1 MTTNRSRHSRYSL
14 SSRPSSEET
23 MHITQNVFKEV
34 LHNGLTILVQRQAS
48 APVVAVV
55 THVKAG
61 YFDEP
66 DEWVGMSHV
75 LEHMFFKG
83 TARRGPRDIARD
95 TQLLGGYLNAG
106 TSYDKTVYYTVL
118 PSSSGGL
125 EKALDIQSDALI
137 NSALDPAELSRELEV
152 IIQEANRK
160 LDSPNAVAGET
171 LYELLFPTHRMRRW
185 RIGTEEV
192 LRTFTADAVREYYST
207 RYSPGRVVIG
217 IVGDIDVERAVELA
231 RRAYGSWNRPTIA
244 VESSPAESA
253 GVVPAARLMFGD
265 VKRPIG
271 VVGWRTVGTL
281 HEDAAALDVAASVLG
296 SGRGARLYRAVR
308 TTGLASS
315 ARAGHFT
322 PTEVGVFDITLAS
335 DAQRLDDA
343 VTRSVEVVSEL
354 IEDGPVESE
363 LARTRAL
370 MAIRWARVFE
380 SMDSRA
386 TALCQAEALGG
397 YELVDVEYE
406 RLLAVSAEDVRRVT
420 EQYLNPDSAAAVFYL
435 PNEGS
440 SLLAG
445 DAWPPK
451 ASVSTPVAHPSR
463 ISFDGAPSR
472 SGNIE
477 SETVFCDGDVTRR
490 SFTGVDMLVRSKPGC
505 GLVSLGLDVSDLP
518 ALETDANAGL
528 SRLLVRSTLRGA
540 GGKTGE
546 ELALAA
552 ESLGGGVI
560 ASSTADGLGWGITV
574 PPEYLREAAE
584 LLRLVALEPTL
595 AAGDIAKER
604 ALQVSDARRSQ
615 DDMFRHPIQRVL
627 ARAFEG
633 DAYGLAQLGE
643 PETIEN
649 LTTDEVR
656 EWGRAVGSHRA
667 TVVAVGD
674 LDRKKMLDALTPL
687 ATWPAVDAGPADLS
701 ECVGFQAQSGYEERD
716 KAQSALAMA
725 FPAVPAASPD
735 RFAVAVTGSIL
746 SGLAGRLFEQLRE
759 KRSLA
764 YTVAAIPWLRRRAGA
779 MLTYIA
785 TSPERETEAREEM
798 LRELERLVEG
808 RVSERELTRA
818 RNYAA
823 GLVEVSQQN
832 ASSVASE
839 ILSAWVNG
847 VLDELQDK
855 AARLRAVGVDDVA
868 KVATEVFG
876 VGQRAEYVVRG
887 GGRADGR
894 TGGQKRPTT

>member
-1 MTTNRSRHSRYSL
+1 L
-14 SSRPSSEET
+14 
-23 MHITQNVFKEV
+23 
-34 LHNGLTILVQRQAS
+34 
-48 APVVAVV
+48 
-55 THVKAG
+55 
-61 YFDEP
+61 DE
-66 DEWVGMSHV
+66 
-75 LEHMFFKG
+75 
-83 TARRGPRDIARD
+83 
-95 TQLLGGYLNAG
+95 
-106 TSYDKTVYYTVL
+106 
-118 PSSSGGL
+118 
-125 EKALDIQSDALI
+125 
-137 NSALDPAELSRELEV
+137 
-152 IIQEANRK
+152 
-160 LDSPNAVAGET
+160 
-171 LYELLFPTHRMRRW
+171 
-185 RIGTEEV
+185 
-192 LRTFTADAVREYYST
+192 
-207 RYSPGRVVIG
+207 
-217 IVGDIDVERAVELA
+217 
-231 RRAYGSWNRPTIA
+231 
-244 VESSPAESA
+244 
-253 GVVPAARLMFGD
+253 
-265 VKRPIG
+265 
-271 VVGWRTVGTL
+271 
-281 HEDAAALDVAASVLG
+281 
-296 SGRGARLYRAVR
+296 
-308 TTGLASS
+308 
-315 ARAGHFT
+315 
-322 PTEVGVFDITLAS
+322 
-335 DAQRLDDA
+335 A
-343 VTRSVEVVSEL
+343 VTRSLEVVSEL
-354 IEDGPVESE
+354 NQNGPVESE

-370 MAIRWARVFE
+370 MAIRWARAFE

-386 TALCQAEALGG
+386 TALCEAEALGG

-420 EQYLNPDSAAAVFYL
+420 EQYLNTDSVAAVLYL

-445 DAWPPK
+445 DAWPPRPR
-451 ASVSTPVAHPSR
+451 VSTPVAHPTR
-463 ISFDGAPSR
+463 VSFDEAPAKTET
-472 SGNIE
+472 IE
-477 SETVFCDGDVTRR
+477 SEAVVCDGDVTLR
-490 SFTGVDMLVRSKPGC
+490 SFAGVDMLARSKPGC

-552 ESLGGGVI
+552 ESLGGGVL

-595 AAGDIAKER
+595 AAGDITKER

-643 PETIEN
+643 PETIES
-649 LTTDEVR
+649 LTSDEVR
-656 EWGRAVGSHRA
+656 EWGSTVGSHRA

-674 LDRKKMLDALTPL
+674 LDREKILDALTPL
-687 ATWPAVDAGPADLS
+687 ASWPAVDSGTANVR
-701 ECVGFQAQSGYEERD
+701 ECVEFHTQSGYEERD

-735 RFAVAVTGSIL
+735 RFAVAVTASIL

-764 YTVAAIPWLRRRAGA
+764 YTVAAMPWLRRRAGA

-785 TSPERETEAREEM
+785 TSPERESEAREEM

-823 GLVEVSQQN
+823 GLVEVSQQT

-839 ILSAWVNG
+839 MLSAWLNG

-855 AARLRAVGVDDVA
+855 AARLRAVSADDVA
-868 KVATEVFG
+868 NVASEVFG
-876 VGQRAEYVVRG
+876 VEKRAEYVVRG
-887 GGRADGR
+887 RGRDGSPVTTHLLGGTAV
-894 TGGQKRPTT
+894 